1 MPATLG
7 LTFSFMR
14 PPAAQQATSGSAKP
28 SRALLTIRQLR
39 SAGRLAPALN
49 TSSMTRSALR
59 SSSLCESPHDWLSGR
74 HTLCGADSTVA
85 SNGSVSFTENLI
97 RVGVNYKFSW

>member
-1 MPATLG
+1 MV
-7 LTFSFMR
+7 
-14 PPAAQQATSGSAKP
+14 
-28 SRALLTIRQLR
+28 LLTIRQLR

-49 TSSMTRSALR
+49 TSSMTRISAKIEF
-59 SSSLCESPHDWLSGR
+59 SLCESPHDWLSGR